1 MGKRLISQRSGR
13 GTHTFKAKHRGLDA
27 KYLMHSADELL
38 KGEVTDLIKENG
50 RHAII
55 AEIKFADGKEETII
69 AAEGIFLGQRIEQ
82 GKGAAVETGNILY
95 LSDLPEGCP
104 IFAIERIAGDGGTM
118 IKSSGSYAL
127 LMAKDSKKATL
138 KMPSGK
144 LITLPLTTRATIG
157 NVSCGGRSDKPQVKA
172 GNMFF
177 LMKSKRKM
185 YPRVRGVKMNAVDHP
200 FGGAAHKPGKSKSTS
215 RNAPPGRKVGAIASS
230 RTGRRK
236 KN

>member
-13 GTHTFKAKHRGLDA
+13 GTHTFIAKHKGIQARYCL
-27 KYLMHSADELL
+27 LNDELL
-38 KGEVTDLIKENG
+38 NGEVTDLIKDTG

-55 AEIKFADGKEETII
+55 AEIIFTNGVTEYLP
-69 AAEGIFLGQRIEQ
+69 AAEGLYLGKKIQQ
-82 GKGAAVETGNILY
+82 GAGAQISIGNVSY

-104 IFAIERIAGDGGTM
+104 VYNVEKILGDGGTL
-118 IKSSGSYAL
+118 IKSAGAYAL
-127 LMAKDSKKATL
+127 LMAKDKKKATL

-144 LITLPLTTRATIG
+144 MINLPLTCRATIG
-157 NVSCGGRSDKPQVKA
+157 NISCGGKGDKPFVKA
-172 GNMFF
+172 GNMFH
-177 LMKSKRKM
+177 LMKAKHKM

-200 FGGAAHKPGKSKSTS
+200 FGGAAHHPGKSKSTS
-215 RNAPPGRKVGAIASS
+215 RNAPPGRKVGAIGST

>member
-1 MGKRLISQRSGR
+1 MGKRIISQRSGK
-13 GTHTFKAKHRGLDA
+13 GSHTFKAKHEGIEARYA
-27 KYLMHSADELL
+27 MQKEELL

-55 AEIKFADGKEETII
+55 AEVTFADGRKEYLP
-69 AAEGIFLGQRIEQ
+69 AAEGLYLGKKIQQ
-82 GKGAAVETGNILY
+82 GKGAEIDLGNVSY
-95 LSDLPEGCP
+95 LEDLPEGCP
-104 IFAIERIAGDGGTM
+104 VFNVEKVSGDGGTLV
-118 IKSSGSYAL
+118 KVSGGYAL
-127 LMAKDSKKATL
+127 LMAKDSRKAAL

-144 LITLPLTTRATIG
+144 MISLPLNVRATIG
-157 NVSCGGRSDKPQVKA
+157 NISCGGREDKPLVKA
-172 GNMFF
+172 GNNFYEF
-177 LMKSKRKM
+177 RAKRKM

-200 FGGAAHKPGKSKSTS
+200 FGGASHKPGKSKSTS

>member
-13 GTHTFKAKHRGLDA
+13 GTHTFKAKHRGIEA
-27 KYLMHSADELL
+27 KYEVQSAELM

-50 RHAII
+50 RHAIV
-55 AEIKFADGKEETII
+55 AEITFTDGKKENVV
-69 AAEGIFLGQRIEQ
+69 AAEGLYLGQKIEQ
-82 GKGAAVETGNILY
+82 GKGAIIETGNVLY
-95 LSDLPEGCP
+95 LSEMPEGCP
-104 IFAIERIAGDGGTM
+104 IFAIEGIAGDGGTM

-127 LMAKDSKKATL
+127 LMGKDSRRATV

-144 LITLPLTTRATIG
+144 LVTFPLEVRATVG
-157 NVSCGGRSDKPQVKA
+157 NVSCGGRHDKPMVKA
-172 GNMFF
+172 GNAFY
-177 LMKSKRKM
+177 LNKAKRKM

>member
-13 GTHTFKAKHRGLDA
+13 GTHTFKAKHRGIEA
-27 KYLMHSADELL
+27 KYLTQSGELI

-55 AEIKFADGKEETII
+55 AEITFADGKKESLV
-69 AAEGIFLGQRIEQ
+69 AAEGLYLGQRIEQ
-82 GKGAAVETGNILY
+82 GKGATVEIGNVSY
-95 LSDLPEGCP
+95 VSDLPEGCP

-127 LMAKDSKKATL
+127 LMAKDSKKVTV
-138 KMPSGK
+138 KMPSGG
-144 LITLPLTTRATIG
+144 LINLPLDVRATVG
-157 NVSCGGRSDKPQVKA
+157 NVSCGGRQDKPMVKA

-177 LMKSKRKM
+177 LMKAKRKM

-200 FGGAAHKPGKSKSTS
+200 FGGAAHKPGKSKSTA
-215 RNAPPGRKVGAIASS
+215 RNAPPGRKVGAIAST

>member
-13 GTHTFKAKHRGLDA
+13 GTHTFKAKHRGIEA
-27 KYLMHSADELL
+27 KYLTQAGELI

-55 AEIKFADGKEETII
+55 AEITFADGKKENLV
-69 AAEGIFLGQRIEQ
+69 AAEGLYLGQRIEQ
-82 GKGAAVETGNILY
+82 GKGATVEIGNVSY
-95 LSDLPEGCP
+95 VSELPEGCP

-127 LMAKDSKKATL
+127 LMAKDSKKVTV
-138 KMPSGK
+138 KMPSGG
-144 LITLPLTTRATIG
+144 LINLPLDVRATVG
-157 NVSCGGRSDKPQVKA
+157 NVSCGGRQDKPMVKA

-177 LMKSKRKM
+177 LMKAKRKM

-200 FGGAAHKPGKSKSTS
+200 FGGAAHKPGKSKSTA
-215 RNAPPGRKVGAIASS
+215 RNAPPGRKVGAIAST

>member
-13 GTHTFKAKHRGLDA
+13 GTHTFKAKHRGINA
-27 KYLMHSADELL
+27 QYLMQSSEELL
-38 KGEVTDLIKENG
+38 KGEITDLIKENG
-50 RHAII
+50 RHAIV
-55 AEIKFADGKEETII
+55 AEITFADGKKENII
-69 AAEGIFLGQRIEQ
+69 SAEGVYLGQRIEQ
-82 GKGAAVETGNILY
+82 GKGAAVDTGNISF

-127 LMAKDSKKATL
+127 LMAKDSKKITV
-138 KMPSGK
+138 KMPSGN
-144 LITLPLTTRATIG
+144 LITLPLDVRATIG
-157 NVSCGGRSDKPQVKA
+157 NVSCGGRHDKPQVKA

-230 RTGRRK
+230 RTGRKK